1 MRCPGKIRV
10 ESKSKSV
17 SYNDGKGEKTLSQ
30 SCVVNSVLVAR
41 QGISEWSA
49 SSCGDWGD
57 WEIEV
62 EHRTLIPTPRHSQ

>member
-1 MRCPGKIRV
+1 MLPWKDTSREQEQIRFILRW
-10 ESKSKSV
+10 
-17 SYNDGKGEKTLSQ
+17 KGGRRHFHRG
-30 SCVVNSVLVAR
+30 CVVNSVLVAR

-62 EHRTLIPTPRHSQ
+62 EHRTLIPTPRLSQ